1 MVCVQKLQIKDWRNS
16 TKTRKNNEPLAPFCT
31 FNLASMRSRS
41 TEEKGK
47 VVSLAIL
54 SPHAKSPW
62 REEILQVG
70 WNLG

>member
-16 TKTRKNNEPLAPFCT
+16 TKSRKNNEPLAPFRT
-31 FNLASMRSRS
+31 FNLASMPSGSR
-41 TEEKGK
+41 EEKGK
-47 VVSLAIL
+47 AASLAIL
-54 SPHAKSPW
+54 SPHAKSQW